1 MFASGNLWK
10 SGQVVSKWSEINVY
24 VTINNP
30 TDYNFSNLFLDM
42 DVSNSKGFARES
54 ISLSP
59 KGETIGN
66 ISWRASLEGPLSL
79 KITTFLDLSSSGN
92 LTLSMSKFVEIGD
105 VSEDTTDSG
114 NMLTLFAVFIIL
126 TVCSYV
132 IYSGMENQ
140 DSDSELSD
148 EASDSGEKSNEDEY
162 ERELAIPDES
172 LEEE

>member
-1 MFASGNLWK
+1 
-10 SGQVVSKWSEINVY
+10 
-24 VTINNP
+24 
-30 TDYNFSNLFLDM
+30 
-42 DVSNSKGFARES
+42 
-54 ISLSP
+54 
-59 KGETIGN
+59 
-66 ISWRASLEGPLSL
+66 
-79 KITTFLDLSSSGN
+79 
-92 LTLSMSKFVEIGD
+92 MSKFVEIGD

-148 EASDSGEKSNEDEY
+148 EDSDSGEKSNEDEY

>member
-1 MFASGNLWK
+1 MC
-10 SGQVVSKWSEINVY
+10 IR
-24 VTINNP
+24 
-30 TDYNFSNLFLDM
+30 D
-42 DVSNSKGFARES
+42 
-54 ISLSP
+54 
-59 KGETIGN
+59 
-66 ISWRASLEGPLSL
+66 
-79 KITTFLDLSSSGN
+79 
-92 LTLSMSKFVEIGD
+92 
-105 VSEDTTDSG
+105 SEDTTDSG

-148 EASDSGEKSNEDEY
+148 EDSDSGEKLNEDEY

>member
-1 MFASGNLWK
+1 MDIS
-10 SGQVVSKWSEINVY
+10 
-24 VTINNP
+24 NN
-30 TDYNFSNLFLDM
+30 
-42 DVSNSKGFARES
+42 KGFARES

-59 KGETIGN
+59 KEETIGN

-132 IYSGMENQ
+132 IYSGMVNL
-140 DSDSELSD
+140 DSDWVLSVED
-148 EASDSGEKSNEDEY
+148 SDSGEKSNEDEF
-162 ERELAIPDES
+162 ERVLAIADES
-172 LEEE
+172 LE

>member
-1 MFASGNLWK
+1 M
-10 SGQVVSKWSEINVY
+10 
-24 VTINNP
+24 
-30 TDYNFSNLFLDM
+30 
-42 DVSNSKGFARES
+42 
-54 ISLSP
+54 
-59 KGETIGN
+59 
-66 ISWRASLEGPLSL
+66 EGPLSL